1 MIEEGEIIE
10 IPVENPTYFT
20 KAKQQEIGVIILSS
34 LTVVLLLLAITFRN
48 KPENVSRRKELKEAE
63 NERNQEAKENY
74 IKNLMADPYINIES
88 DKYFG
93 IHQNRLRE
101 HRASAY
107 QGRIY
112 FLGKKGGLYYR
123 SSTGTRIYLQLEI
136 DSRSIKGFL

>member
-1 MIEEGEIIE
+1 MEIEKEEIIE

-20 KAKQQEIGVIILSS
+20 QEEQS
-34 LTVVLLLLAITFRN
+34 LLYLFVGALLVLLFLAALASNVYYSKKN
-48 KPENVSRRKELKEAE
+48 KEKRLENNKVKAEIIEKEEKEY
-63 NERNQEAKENY
+63 RQ
-74 IKNLMADPYINIES
+74 NLMADPYINIES

-112 FLGKKGGLYYR
+112 YLGKKGGLYYR
-123 SSTGTRIYLQLEI
+123 SSTGTRIYL
-136 DSRSIKGFL
+136 

>member
-1 MIEEGEIIE
+1 MEIEKEEIIE

-20 KAKQQEIGVIILSS
+20 QEEQS
-34 LTVVLLLLAITFRN
+34 LLYLFVGALLVLLLLAALFSNVYYSKKN
-48 KPENVSRRKELKEAE
+48 KEKGLEKNKVKAQRIEKEEKEY
-63 NERNQEAKENY
+63 RQ
-74 IKNLMADPYINIES
+74 NLMADPYINIES

-112 FLGKKGGLYYR
+112 YLGKKGGLYYR
-123 SSTGTRIYLQLEI
+123 SYTGKRIYI
-136 DSRSIKGFL
+136 

>member
-1 MIEEGEIIE
+1 MKLEKGEIIE
-10 IPVENPTYFT
+10 IPLENPTYFSKT
-20 KAKQQEIGVIILSS
+20 KQQEIGIIIFSS
-34 LTVVLLLLAITFRN
+34 LTVVLLLLALTIRN
-48 KPENVSRRKELKEAE
+48 EPENVARRKELKEAE
-63 NERNQEAKENY
+63 NEKNQEARENY

-112 FLGKKGGLYYR
+112 YLGKKGALYYQ
-123 SSTGTRIYLQLEI
+123 SSTGTRIYI
-136 DSRSIKGFL
+136 